1 MAMLDYYSFKESNK
15 IRSTIEMNRFAHILR
30 LLILIYNCNS
40 NQISLWLKGIAT
52 IKGRVKAGEEPF
64 GEGLIILVC

>member
-1 MAMLDYYSFKESNK
+1 
-15 IRSTIEMNRFAHILR
+15 MNRFAHILR